1 MKLIALICVLGN
13 LGFLCAFAERND
25 RVNDTDNI
33 EGKWLCVAA
42 TVNGK
47 PLPKTTTDVLRLTLT
62 KDRYKTERGAEVLF
76 DSTYTINP
84 SKSPKEIDMIGTEG
98 ELTGKVAQG
107 IYSYDGKILRI
118 CYVMPGLP
126 RPKTFES
133 AEGSQVFL
141 VLWKRAS
148 E

>member
-13 LGFLCAFAERND
+13 LGFLCAAERND
-25 RVNDTDNI
+25 RVNNTDDI
-33 EGKWLCVAA
+33 EGKWLCVSA

-84 SKSPKEIDMIGTEG
+84 AKKEIDMIGTEG

-118 CYVMPGLP
+118 CYVMPGLA
-126 RPKTFES
+126 RPKSFES
-133 AEGSQVFL
+133 VEGSQAFL